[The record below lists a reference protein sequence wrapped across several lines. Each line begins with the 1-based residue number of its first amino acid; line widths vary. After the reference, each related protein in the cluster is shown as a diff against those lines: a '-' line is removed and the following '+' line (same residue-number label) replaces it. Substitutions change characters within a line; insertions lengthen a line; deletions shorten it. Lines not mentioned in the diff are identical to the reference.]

1 MLTFHET
8 KVAKEKL
15 YGGKKTYKNLKSYR
29 LGKACFGYDRS
40 HPDSKYLSKRTVCR
54 KQGQEQ

>member
-29 LGKACFGYDRS
+29 LGKACFGYDTS
-40 HPDSKYLSKRTVCR
+40 HPDSKYLSKRTV
-54 KQGQEQ
+54 